1 MKIDIKDKFFW
12 FVFVELLFGF
22 GASVLSLSGPGYVS
36 SGEAVVD
43 ILPAKNELTFGEIF
57 GGGIR
62 CSLEARVA
70 RSGAERRGGGKCS
83 VRSRSVNRAVGAAR
97 AVQSR
102 RFGTDNNLLERR
114 ARCARRHTFKEPQD
128 PRNSARRP
136 SKVNGSIVIVL
147 KSRIGTELQK
157 KLFLIHIYSESLP
170 EQVSVCPELS
180 TSQSEFFKML
190 DDKIDNVSH
199 VPICFI
205 GGPDYKSTT
214 DFEFAMDH
222 SQLCRLL
229 QEWQAAKH
237 KSKYGQAAHQPPK
250 LQKFHSVQS
259 NGELPGMKPR
269 LSHQSSLYSGPPPQP
284 LYGYPP
290 PSHYDPYQQMR
301 HYQPP
306 PQHVYQ
312 PPPPQA
318 YQHHNMPYQTPP
330 SQHYAPPAPP
340 PPSMYGQ
347 QPVYHH
353 TTHLSS
359 HHMGASSVVMYDK
372 RGGYYTELAPPQ
384 LFMFTESSY
393 SLERSFF
400 LRCTIVGFR
409 EYHTNGSIHNH
420 RPQSRLVVTHSAG
433 RRPSSQPLRRVRCAR
448 MCGFQPIG
456 NATPT
461 DGSNRQLSRFDCRIV
476 RASCH
481 PPVEPLSGCGSSRSC
496 HSRLK
501 PSNQSPL
508 CSHLAFFCQ
517 RRISFSS
524 RENVGG
530 HARLKILLSGST
542 ELLNLSRA
550 CPASGRVAPVSQHR
564 GAPYLVVYDAQIYL
578 HF

>member
-1 MKIDIKDKFFW
+1 MGCGQSHIAVIYPRKSKHKDSSPQSEAGEENSDEERNNTRQGNENEVAQMEEIAEPIEEEDDSAKMRQM
-12 FVFVELLFGF
+12 VQLSNSPLL
-22 GASVLSLSGPGYVS
+22 AH
-36 SGEAVVD
+36 
-43 ILPAKNELTFGEIF
+43 
-57 GGGIR
+57 
-62 CSLEARVA
+62 
-70 RSGAERRGGGKCS
+70 
-83 VRSRSVNRAVGAAR
+83 
-97 AVQSR
+97 Q
-102 RFGTDNNLLERR
+102 
-114 ARCARRHTFKEPQD
+114 
-128 PRNSARRP
+128 
-136 SKVNGSIVIVL
+136 
-147 KSRIGTELQK
+147 
-157 KLFLIHIYSESLP
+157 
-170 EQVSVCPELS
+170 ELS

-190 DDKIDNVSH
+190 DDKIDN
-199 VPICFI
+199 
-205 GGPDYKSTT
+205 GPDYKSTT

-372 RGGYYTELAPPQ
+372 RGGYYTELA
-384 LFMFTESSY
+384 
-393 SLERSFF
+393 
-400 LRCTIVGFR
+400 
-409 EYHTNGSIHNH
+409 
-420 RPQSRLVVTHSAG
+420 
-433 RRPSSQPLRRVRCAR
+433 
-448 MCGFQPIG
+448 
-456 NATPT
+456 
-461 DGSNRQLSRFDCRIV
+461 
-476 RASCH
+476 
-481 PPVEPLSGCGSSRSC
+481 
-496 HSRLK
+496 
-501 PSNQSPL
+501 
-508 CSHLAFFCQ
+508 
-517 RRISFSS
+517 
-524 RENVGG
+524 
-530 HARLKILLSGST
+530 
-542 ELLNLSRA
+542 
-550 CPASGRVAPVSQHR
+550 
-564 GAPYLVVYDAQIYL
+564 
-578 HF
+578 